1 MRSFLL
7 AAALAIAI
15 PALAHAT
22 VRTEMGLS
30 ESKVGANE
38 TYRLRVPSEKEMDTI
53 ELRLVVPVGLT
64 VSNFEALPAWQR
76 SVTKNAQGIVTEVT
90 WKGGKIGE
98 SEYALFPFRAKNST
112 TPGTLL
118 FKVYQKYS
126 DGSIV
131 AWDKEDK
138 RPTRPPR
145 KSKSSET
152 LAADD
157 DCADLELRA
166 GALVL
171 DAFHTE
177 RWANRG
183 GDAQH
188 SQPRVL
194 GKVSRLPSAAS
205 RSTPCR

>member
-1 MRSFLL
+1 MTVCVTNHDRVRHLVNTPNSNAQAILSSLGVPTRLFLL

-90 WKGGKIGE
+90 WEGGKIGE
-98 SEYALFPFRAKNST
+98 SEYALFPFRAKNPT

-138 RPTRPPR
+138 T
-145 KSKSSET
+145 
-152 LAADD
+152 ADTP
-157 DCADLELRA
+157 A
-166 GALVL
+166 
-171 DAFHTE
+171 
-177 RWANRG
+177 
-183 GDAQH
+183 
-188 SQPRVL
+188 SQVEI
-194 GKVSRLPSAAS
+194 K
-205 RSTPCR
+205 